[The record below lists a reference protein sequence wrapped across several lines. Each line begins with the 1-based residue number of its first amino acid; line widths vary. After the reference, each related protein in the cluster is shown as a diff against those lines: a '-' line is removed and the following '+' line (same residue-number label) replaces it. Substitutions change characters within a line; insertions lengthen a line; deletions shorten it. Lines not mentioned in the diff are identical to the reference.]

1 MSLSTVDG
9 AALGRPRGMC
19 EAGRVVSTV
28 PVGAFVTS
36 LGAPPAP
43 TAWSLFLDWRLDPLA
58 AAFVAVAAWAYLA
71 GVRRVRRDGGHWSRG
86 YTLTFLVAGLGGLAW
101 TSMGWAAVYG
111 EALFSVY
118 AVQLVTLL
126 MVVPFLLALGR
137 PLALAQQALGPRGR
151 DRLAAVLDSRPARLF
166 TVPVVSPLLL
176 AVIPF
181 VVFFTGLFPAS
192 LTEPGLR
199 WPLHLALVLI
209 GLGVMVPIWESEAV
223 AARIAYP
230 IALLFAFIEL
240 LADAVPGIVIRLE
253 THIFAL
259 SYFTSLAR
267 PWGSGL
273 LDDQQLG
280 GDLLWCIG
288 EAVDLPFLVLLL
300 VAWIRSD
307 AREAA
312 RVDRALDA
320 LTPAAPSAPAAASGG
335 VMPAEPT
342 GTTRPWWELDASVF
356 GDRADQFRRSD

>member
-1 MSLSTVDG
+1 VEGTML
-9 AALGRPRGMC
+9 LG
-19 EAGRVVSTV
+19 VV
-28 PVGAFVTS
+28 
-36 LGAPPAP
+36 APPAP
-43 TAWSLFLDWRLDPLA
+43 TLLSLCLDWRLDPFV
-58 AAFVAVAAWAYLA
+58 AAFVAVAACAYLA
-71 GVRRVRRDGGHWSRG
+71 GVRRVRRAGGRWPRG
-86 YTLTFLVAGLGGLAW
+86 HTLTFLLAGLGGLVW

-137 PLALAQQALGPRGR
+137 PLALAQLALGPLGR
-151 DRLAAVLDSRPARLF
+151 ARLAAILASRPARPF
-166 TVPVVSPLLL
+166 TVPVISPLLL

-192 LTEPGLR
+192 LSQPELR
-199 WPLHLALVLI
+199 WPLHVALVFI

-223 AARIAYP
+223 AAHIAYP

-259 SYFTSLAR
+259 GYFTSLAR
-267 PWGSGL
+267 PWGAGL

-288 EAVDLPFLVLLL
+288 EAVDIPFLVLLL

-320 LTPAAPSAPAAASGG
+320 VTPASARPSPGVERHPATPE
-335 VMPAEPT
+335 PA
-342 GTTRPWWELDASVF
+342 GTIRPWWEVDASVF